1 MAEHRRR
8 SFRSLRPPSE
18 SGTSETSG
26 QSYSSTGATL
36 CGRSTS
42 DKLVKLNVG
51 GRKFDTTEA
60 TLGAR
65 GENFLTSLV
74 TSQLPSI
81 RDDSGRFFIDRSGT
95 LFEVL
100 LEFLRSSTL
109 QIPPNVSAEVRTEL
123 CRPYSSLL
131 RATTALTISISA
143 ID

>member
-1 MAEHRRR
+1 MESCTKMANEERDRRR

-18 SGTSETSG
+18 SSTSEASG

-36 CGRSTS
+36 YGRSLS
-42 DKLVKLNVG
+42 DKVVKLNVG

-81 RDDSGRFFIDRSGT
+81 RDDSGRLFIDRSGN

-109 QIPPNVSAEVRTEL
+109 LIPPNVSAEVRTE
-123 CRPYSSLL
+123 RHMPSNLL
-131 RATTALTISISA
+131 
-143 ID
+143 